1 MSEAEPRS
9 LDRHLGTTGDMPS
22 ADFEAHASEV
32 LRWITEYLRDVGDY
46 PTFSTLEP
54 GQISAG
60 LPEQGPD
67 AGEDFDVIL
76 RDFREQ
82 IMPGITHWNHP
93 AFHGY
98 FANSASGPGVLGEML
113 TAALNVN
120 AMVWRSSP
128 AATELE
134 ERTLDWL
141 RQWLGL
147 PDGLPGTIND
157 TASHST
163 LYALA
168 AARAQAFPEVG
179 EDGLAGG
186 PRGCVYTSVESHS
199 SVDKAALTLGLGRK
213 GIRHIPVDD
222 QFRMRPDA
230 LREALN
236 QDLAAGHRPVAI
248 VATLGTT
255 STTAIDPIAET
266 ADIAREYGVWL
277 HVDAAYGGPLA
288 VLPEYASHF
297 AGWEH
302 ADSIVVNPHKWL
314 FTPVDCSIL
323 YCRRPEML
331 RSAFSLIPEYLRTSE
346 GDEVTNL
353 MDYGVALGRRFRAL
367 KLWFVLRY
375 FGLEGIRSRLANH
388 LELAREWEAW
398 VRAEPG
404 WEMAAPNVMATPIY
418 RFWPDGMST
427 EDGNALNLAIME
439 AVNQSGVAF
448 LSHTAVDGRT
458 ALRTSIGNIRTRR
471 EHLERT
477 WAALKAAADRLS

>member
-1 MSEAEPRS
+1 
-9 LDRHLGTTGDMPS
+9 MPPEQ
-22 ADFEAHASEV
+22 FEAHAAEV
-32 LRWITEYLRDVGDY
+32 VAWIGKYLREVGDY
-46 PTFSTLEP
+46 PTLSTLEP
-54 GQISAG
+54 GELSAA
-60 LPEQGPD
+60 LAAQGPT
-67 AGEDFDVIL
+67 AGEDFEEIL

-82 IMPGITHWNHP
+82 VMPGITHWNHP

-98 FANSASGPGVLGEML
+98 FANSASGPGILAEML

-120 AMVWRSSP
+120 AMVWRASP

-134 ERTLDWL
+134 ERTVDWL

-147 PDGLPGTIND
+147 PDGFPGVIND

-179 EDGLAGG
+179 EEGLSGA
-186 PRGCVYTSVESHS
+186 PRGIVYTSAESHS

-213 GIRHIPVDD
+213 GIRRVPVDSD
-222 QFRMRPDA
+222 FRMRP
-230 LREALN
+230 EALK
-236 QDLAAGHRPVAI
+236 QAISEDLAAGHRPIAI

-255 STTAIDPIAET
+255 STTAIDPIAEI
-266 ADIAREYGVWL
+266 ARIAREQGIWL

-288 VLPEYASHF
+288 LLPEYRPHF
-297 AGWEH
+297 AGWEQ

-331 RSAFSLIPEYLRTSE
+331 RSAFSLVPEYLRT
-346 GDEVTNL
+346 GDGDGATNL

-375 FGLEGIRSRLANH
+375 FGLEGIRSRLADH
-388 LELAREWEAW
+388 VAMAREWESW
-398 VRAEPG
+398 VKAEPD

-418 RFWPDGMST
+418 RFWPTGMSV

-439 AVNQSGVAF
+439 SVNQSGVAF

-458 ALRTSIGNIRTRR
+458 ALRTSVGNIRTRID
-471 EHLERT
+471 HLERT
-477 WAALKAAADRLS
+477 WSALKEAADRLR